1 LYSLLILTDESQL
14 NRRCLRM
21 SNNVK
26 PKFMNAE
33 YSNNALQLQWQSLSL
48 RLVSARFLLI
58 ILLAAC
64 FLFIV
69 MTDQAHAFGDVR
81 QPNLEYVETNVDLKV
96 KVLGGYVQIRRTW
109 SEGRWYLNPTWADL
123 KFTLDPLDNSVKS
136 VERAG
141 SPFVKSGNGIYI
153 FDRQFFIKREADTSN
168 VTTGW
173 RWYDRRGNYVTYN
186 PLGKITSYGNRN
198 DVKVSFVYSGDG
210 KLATVNDHFGAVALT
225 YTYTGDLLTKITDR
239 GGRNVQYAYT
249 GTGATARFTTVTDAA
264 GYAWTYTYNTD
275 GQITSVTDPETRAW
289 TITYLSSVQ
298 TPGGSLS
305 VSGAAKS
312 AGGTF
317 ATVGKSA
324 SADMPATASALGS
337 FAGSQS
343 SNPAENPIGSGIGG
357 ARAFSSA
364 SLAKETALPSS
375 SGSSSGGQK
384 IARVGKVVD
393 PLNFET
399 AYGIDYDR
407 VARRYTTTA
416 KYPGGRRTEQT
427 YDIEGRMLSG
437 EVGIRK
443 TSQLNRITPFEEEA
457 ADERGLVTKSLY
469 DAARNLLKITYPDG
483 SSVTTTYDANYS
495 LPLARIDEAGVKTV
509 YEYDSKGNLTKMT
522 EAQGL
527 PEQRVTSFSYDSYGQ
542 NLTMKVE
549 ARAASGGLPATA
561 EAITIYTYDTL
572 GNSTSITNA
581 EGNKTEYLDFDA
593 RGLATKMK
601 DPRGNTSTM
610 SYNPLGWKLSE
621 ANALGHTVT
630 HAYDKVGNRIAVTDP
645 KSNITRY
652 RYSSRNELIEITD
665 PLGGLTSYEYD
676 GERRRTKK
684 IDAGNGASR
693 VAITSSYDGD
703 GRLSTSTDGNGNVTA
718 HVYGGSGDGL
728 DGLLKRVAF
737 PTYVEEYKYD
747 SRSRMVQTTQILD
760 SSGSANATRYTI
772 LKEYDARGNMVSQTD
787 PLGRKTKMEY
797 DGLNRLVK
805 TTDPIGGVTQ
815 QIYDTRD
822 NLTTLIDAAASRTKY
837 EYDRSNRLTK
847 ETRPLGDAST
857 YNYDP
862 NNNFISRTNAK
873 GEAQVYAF
881 DAANR
886 RTSEQHFAAGVI
898 PAPATGTARNAAR
911 TVIYSFDERG
921 LVTGYTDT
929 GDINLT
935 GAGIVA
941 TANSGTYGYDNKG
954 QKTSETITVQIGGTA
969 SSPIS
974 TTKITTTTYHPNG
987 LKASITYPTI
997 SNSGGGSAGT
1007 ATYAY
1012 DSNNQLKKITT
1023 PNNQSI
1029 DITAYKW
1036 TAPTQKVIP
1045 GAVINMSY
1053 DALLRATGLVSRA
1066 INGTGTTGT
1075 AQAPLGPTIYDT
1087 RPTFNEVS
1095 NITKRDTDH
1104 GSYSY
1109 GYDDLDRLTQVISPP
1124 PIVTSSVNN
1133 TGSITLPTEG
1143 YTYDAVHNRKSS
1155 LHQTGSIAN
1164 AWMYNAHHQLTQ
1176 WGDPNAA
1183 ANNNT
1188 AQPKISQTFDVNGHL
1203 ATKIVTPED
1212 ASVNGVKSGR
1222 QSQRFTYNTGERMVR
1237 VGDGSTANANQGNEI
1252 ANYAYDPF
1260 GRRIKKTVIQAIT
1273 PDSRLGVTLYFYGD
1287 EGLMAEVDGSSG
1299 NILTTYGWMLNE
1311 TWGTSPVF
1319 KRDFVGQSSVEHYY
1333 HVDHLGT
1340 PERLTNQAG
1349 EITWRSYSEGFGK
1362 TTVDTSVT
1370 PTTTATTINNL
1381 RFPGQYEDP
1390 ETNTRYNYFRDYDTA
1405 TGRYLQSDPI
1415 SLLGG
1420 ENTYAYVENQPT
1432 VQFDPTGEI
1441 APIVGL
1447 YARCVGRCML
1457 RRCIEGVIFDDC
1469 TPCLDNLNDCLLNCL
1484 NPLNWGGGGG
1494 LNAHRKNKRQSTKG
1508 KHEKGEARLDRDRG
1522 GEKGDDVRR
1531 PPQNRPPNHKGPWPQ
1546 KP

>member
-1 LYSLLILTDESQL
+1 V
-14 NRRCLRM
+14 N
-21 SNNVK
+21 
-26 PKFMNAE
+26 PKFMRNYYQTNVVRDPRWNSLFHCGRLARIATIVLIACCAWL
-33 YSNNALQLQWQSLSL
+33 AL
-48 RLVSARFLLI
+48 AKP
-58 ILLAAC
+58 
-64 FLFIV
+64 
-69 MTDQAHAFGDVR
+69 AHAFGDVR
-81 QPNLEYVETNVDLKV
+81 QPNLEYVESNVDLKV
-96 KVLGGYVQIRRTW
+96 KVLGGFVQIRRTW
-109 SEGRWYLNPTWADL
+109 SNGRWYLNPSWADL
-123 KFTLDPLDNSVKS
+123 RFTYDPLDNSVKS

-141 SPFVKSGNGIYI
+141 SPFEKSGNGIYL
-153 FDRQFFIKREADTSN
+153 FDRQFFIKREADN
-168 VTTGW
+168 ANATTGW

-186 PLGKITSYGNRN
+186 AIGKITGYGDRN
-198 DVKVSFVYSGDG
+198 DVKVSFVYGGDG
-210 KLATVNDHFGAVALT
+210 KLATVNDHFGAVVLT

-239 GGRNVQYAYT
+239 GGRSVQYAYT
-249 GTGATARFTTVTDAA
+249 GTGATARLTTVTDGA
-264 GYAWTYTYNTD
+264 GYAWIYTYNTD
-275 GQITSVTDPETRAW
+275 GQITRVTDPETRTW

-305 VSGAAKS
+305 ASGAAKS
-312 AGGTF
+312 TGAIF
-317 ATVGKSA
+317 ATAGKSA
-324 SADMPATASALGS
+324 NADIPATASALGA
-337 FAGSQS
+337 FAGAQS

-357 ARAFSSA
+357 ARSFSSA
-364 SLAKETALPSS
+364 SLAKQTSTGLPAST
-375 SGSSSGGQK
+375 GASSGGQK

-393 PLNFET
+393 PLNLET
-399 AYGIDYDR
+399 IYGIDFDR
-407 VARRYTTTA
+407 VARVYTTTA

-427 YDIEGRMLSG
+427 YDIEGRMLSA

-443 TSQLNRITPFEEEA
+443 TSQLNRITPFEEETM
-457 ADERGLVTKSLY
+457 DERGLVTKSLY
-469 DAARNLLKITYPDG
+469 DAARNLLKLTHPDG
-483 SSVTTTYDANYS
+483 SSVSNTYDANYS
-495 LPLARIDEAGVKTV
+495 LPLTRIDEAGIKTT
-509 YEYDSKGNLTKMT
+509 YEYDANGNLTKMT

-527 PEQRVTSFSYDSYGQ
+527 PEQRVTRFTYDAYGQ
-542 NLTMKVE
+542 GLTQKVE
-549 ARAASGGLPATA
+549 AKTASGSLPATP
-561 EAITIYTYDTL
+561 EAVTTYTYDTL
-572 GNSTSITNA
+572 GNLTSMTNP

-593 RGLATKMK
+593 RGLAAKMK

-621 ANALGHTVT
+621 ANALGHTTT
-630 HAYDKVGNRIAVTDP
+630 HAYDKVGNRITVTDP

-652 RYSSRNELIEITD
+652 RYSTRNELLEITD
-665 PLGGLTSYEYD
+665 PLGGLTTYEYD
-676 GERRRTKK
+676 GESRRTKQ
-684 IDAGNGASR
+684 IDAGNGTSR
-693 VAITSSYDGD
+693 VAIISSYDGD
-703 GRLSTSTDGNGNVTA
+703 GRLSTSTDGNANVTT

-728 DGLLKRVAF
+728 EGLLKRVAF
-737 PTYVEEYKYD
+737 PTYIEEYKYD

-760 SSGSANATRYTI
+760 NSGSANATRYTI
-772 LKEYDARGNMVSQTD
+772 LKEFDARGNMVSQAD

-797 DGLNRLVK
+797 DSLNRLVK
-805 TTDPIGGVTQ
+805 TTDPIGGATQ

-822 NLTTLIDAAASRTKY
+822 NLTTLIDAAGSQTKY
-837 EYDRSNRLTK
+837 EYDRANRMTK
-847 ETRPLGDAST
+847 ETRPLGDATAYS
-857 YNYDP
+857 YDS
-862 NNNFISRTNAK
+862 NSNLISRTNAK

-886 RTSEQHFAAGVI
+886 HTGEQHFAAGVV
-898 PAPATGTARNAAR
+898 PTPATGTATNAAR
-911 TVIYSFDERG
+911 AITYSFDERS
-921 LVTGYTDT
+921 LMTGYTDT

-935 GAGIVA
+935 GAGIAA
-941 TANSGTYGYDNKG
+941 TANGGAYSYDNKG
-954 QKTSETITVQIGGTA
+954 QKTSETVTVQVGGTA
-969 SSPIS
+969 SSPIN

-1053 DALLRATGLVSRA
+1053 DALLRATGVVSRA
-1066 INGTGTTGT
+1066 INSTGTTGT

-1109 GYDDLDRLTQVISPP
+1109 GYDDLDRLTQVIPPP

-1222 QSQRFTYNTGERMVR
+1222 QSQRFTYNTGERLVR

-1252 ANYAYDPF
+1252 ASYAYDPF

-1273 PDSRLGVTLYFYGD
+1273 PDSRLSVTLYFYGD

-1311 TWGTSPVF
+1311 TWGTRPIF

-1390 ETNTRYNYFRDYDTA
+1390 ETNTRYNYFRDYDPG
-1405 TGRYLQSDPI
+1405 TGRYVESDPI
-1415 SLLGG
+1415 GLYAGV
-1420 ENTYAYVENQPT
+1420 NTYVYVEANPLT
-1432 VQFDPTGEI
+1432 VFDPTGEI

-1447 YARCVGRCML
+1447 YARCVGSCML
-1457 RRCIEGVIFDDC
+1457 RRCIEGAIFDDC
-1469 TPCLDNLNDCLLNCL
+1469 MPCLDNLNDCLLNCL

-1531 PPQNRPPNHKGPWPQ
+1531 PPQNRPPNHKGPWPR